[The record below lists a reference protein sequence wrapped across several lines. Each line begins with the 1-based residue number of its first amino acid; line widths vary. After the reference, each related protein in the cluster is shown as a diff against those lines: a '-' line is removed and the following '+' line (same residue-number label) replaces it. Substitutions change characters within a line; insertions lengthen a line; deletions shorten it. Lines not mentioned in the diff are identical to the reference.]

1 MRLSIVEWQILASTL
16 FVLPLSVAVLV
27 AFLRGSFKDTEQVKH
42 IVAAHNEKDYWDSG
56 GCDKHPPL

>member
-27 AFLRGSFKDTEQVKH
+27 AFLRGSFREVEKVKH
-42 IVAAHNEKDYWDSG
+42 VVVEHDEKDYWDTG
-56 GCDKHPPL
+56 GCG